1 MREASL
7 NLIMPT
13 VGIHLLIASGLGA
26 LAQIPFGATR
36 F

>member
-1 MREASL
+1 M

-26 LAQIPFGATR
+26 IAQILFGATS
-36 F
+36 FF

>member
-1 MREASL
+1 M

-13 VGIHLLIASGLGA
+13 VGTHLLVASAFGAIAQA
-26 LAQIPFGATR
+26 LFGATSY